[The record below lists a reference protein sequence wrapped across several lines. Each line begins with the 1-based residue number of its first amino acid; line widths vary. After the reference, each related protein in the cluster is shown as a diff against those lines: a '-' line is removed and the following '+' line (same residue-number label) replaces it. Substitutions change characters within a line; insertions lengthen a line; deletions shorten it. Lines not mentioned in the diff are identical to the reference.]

1 MNYIIIGNSAAGIG
15 AAEAIR
21 EVDEKSALTIIS
33 DEPESAYSRALI
45 SYELAGWIGKGR
57 LELRPPEFYKEK
69 KIETRLGQR
78 AISIDAKAKEVQLEG
93 GERISYDRLLLA
105 VGGSPQKTGVK
116 GEEKEGIFGFRTHAD
131 LLRIYEATRVAQSG
145 VVLGGGCI
153 GLQAASG
160 LHYHKIKTTI
170 AIASPHLLSQVAD
183 PECGDFFQ
191 EVFERDGI
199 GVRTKVSPVEFKGG
213 VQVGSVLFDDGSELP
228 AQIVITGKGV
238 KPNTDLA
245 EGTRIGV
252 NWGII
257 VDQHMRTHEPDIYA
271 AGDVAVTQDRV
282 SCQSTVN
289 AVWPCAYEQGR
300 VAGFNMA
307 GVERKYDGSM
317 RMNAAEFFGVSF
329 ISIGIVKPKGE
340 GYESHSRFIKDKGIY
355 RKLVF
360 QGNLLVGA
368 VLVGK
373 VDGAG
378 VLSNL
383 MRKRVDVSSIKGDL
397 LEGRFKYAEVL
408 PLVKAEPAVFREL
421 EYRET
426 LT

>member
-1 MNYIIIGNSAAGIG
+1 MRYVIIGNSAAGIG
-15 AAEAIR
+15 AVEAIR
-21 EVDEKSALTIIS
+21 QVDKKSPLVMIS

-57 LELRPPEFYKEK
+57 LELRPKKFYRQN
-69 KIETRLGQR
+69 KIDILLGQR
-78 AISIDAKAKEVQLEG
+78 AVRLDAKSKEVHLADGQRLA
-93 GERISYDRLLLA
+93 YDRLLLA

-116 GEEKEGIFGFRTHAD
+116 GEDKQGIFGFRTYRD
-131 LLRIYEATRVAQSG
+131 LLDIYDAVKSAKEG

-160 LHYHKIKTTI
+160 LHHHKIKTRI

-183 PECGDFFQ
+183 AECGDFFQ
-191 EVFERDGI
+191 ELFEKHGI
-199 GVRTKVSPVEFKGG
+199 GVKTGARPVEFRGEKR
-213 VQVGSVLFDDGSELP
+213 VGSVLFDDGTELA

-245 EGTRIGV
+245 EGTNIKV
-252 NWGII
+252 DWGII
-257 VDQHMRTHEPDIYA
+257 TDDRMRTTEPDIYA

-282 SCQSTVN
+282 TCESTVN

-307 GVERKYDGSM
+307 SVERTYDGSM
-317 RMNAAEFFGVSF
+317 RMNAADFFGVSF
-329 ISIGIVKPKGE
+329 ISIGVVKPRGE
-340 GYESHSRFIKDKGIY
+340 GYEVHSRLLKDQGLY
-355 RKLVF
+355 WKLVF
-360 QGNLLVGA
+360 RDNLLVGA

-378 VLSNL
+378 VLANL
-383 MRKRVDVSSIKGDL
+383 MRKRVDISSIKSDL
-397 LEGRFKYAEVL
+397 LAGRYDYARVL
-408 PLVKAEPAVFREL
+408 PLIKEQKGAFAEP
-421 EYRET
+421 EYGET
-426 LT
+426 LA